1 MPETSTNEGV
11 VTFVLIA
18 SSGSSQL
25 KNTPMVCILHEL
37 DGDSWDGLTAESL
50 LAWIT
55 YFCAWYVPF
64 ACD

>member
-1 MPETSTNEGV
+1 MPETSPNEGV

-25 KNTPMVCILHEL
+25 RTEVCVLLEF
-37 DGDSWDGLTAESL
+37 DGDSWHGLTVESL
-50 LAWIT
+50 LAWLT
-55 YFCAWYVPF
+55 SFCAWYVSF